1 MFFFRKIFIIALLC
15 MPVVFCSDVCHAV
28 STGEKSPAFQLSD
41 TEGNVLDLN
50 KLAGKPVLI
59 VFADK
64 GGTSEQK
71 LSDLAGI
78 LDFYYGTELETV
90 AVLVGESAES
100 AAGHQDELW
109 LTYTLYGDPERKV
122 AQLFDIEHVPHVV
135 ILDNDH
141 IVRYKGM
148 YGTNEDLR
156 AELLQWMN
164 EKVYFITG
172 RQFEFEP
179 NIITVNKGDT
189 VVLKLVSEDVEHGI
203 YLDGYELNIKQYLDR
218 EGEIVSEE
226 DKHKTIKP
234 GELGLLRFV
243 ADKSGRFSMR
253 CSATCAS
260 FHPLYVCMAQ
270 GKTEYAVLCFG
281 CAGMFNRRIFP
292 LLFLERNPPGSDLGI
307 YTGRMAV

>member
-1 MFFFRKIFIIALLC
+1 MFC
-15 MPVVFCSDVCHAV
+15 PDVGHAV

-41 TEGNVLDLN
+41 AEGNVLDLN
-50 KLAGKPVLI
+50 RMAGKPVLI

-64 GGTSEQK
+64 SGTSEQK
-71 LSDLAGI
+71 LSDLAEI
-78 LDFYYGTELETV
+78 LDYYYGTELETV